1 MKYVSS
7 KEHFE
12 AEVFQICMC
21 KTMYD
26 FVVGD
31 LEKDD
36 IGSAQS
42 IICWIKIL
50 PKGIHNNVGSKPQIF
65 HAITYDTMIVETK
78 WILDRGTYF
87 FW

>member
-42 IICWIKIL
+42 IIC
-50 PKGIHNNVGSKPQIF
+50 
-65 HAITYDTMIVETK
+65 
-78 WILDRGTYF
+78 
-87 FW
+87 